1 MQLEFQFESFSAFL
15 AMGNYGF
22 YVWLSYGVS
31 FVAMAWLIWQSQRE
45 QKQIFQQIKKELSRE
60 KQLNQRSEYMK

>member
-1 MQLEFQFESFSAFL
+1 MTLQFQFDTLSDFL

-31 FVAMAWLIWQSQRE
+31 LLAMGGLIWLSRRE
-45 QKQIFQQIKKELSRE
+45 HKTILKNVKKELARE
-60 KQLNQRSEYMK
+60 AQLKK

>member
-45 QKQIFQQIKKELSRE
+45 QKQIFQ
-60 KQLNQRSEYMK
+60 